1 VVDRYK
7 GVIPSWDVVNEVIA
21 HDPLAAGPLR
31 DTVWL
36 RLLGPG
42 YIETAFK
49 TAARVDPAARLVLND
64 YDFENPDPRTRAR
77 REEAL
82 KIIRR
87 LKDKGIPVHTVGF
100 QAHLYGEREIDGA
113 GLQQFCADLAK
124 LEVGTVVT
132 ELDVIDWR
140 LPANIATRD
149 RAAASLVQSFL
160 AAMWVS
166 NKPESIITWGL
177 SDSNSWIST
186 TFKRE
191 DKLAN
196 RPLPLD
202 VDNRPKAMLRVIE
215 RFTRG
220 KA

>member
-1 VVDRYK
+1 
-7 GVIPSWDVVNEVIA
+7 
-21 HDPLAAGPLR
+21 
-31 DTVWL
+31 
-36 RLLGPG
+36 
-42 YIETAFK
+42 
-49 TAARVDPAARLVLND
+49 
-64 YDFENPDPRTRAR
+64 
-77 REEAL
+77 
-82 KIIRR
+82 
-87 LKDKGIPVHTVGF
+87 
-100 QAHLYGEREIDGA
+100 
-113 GLQQFCADLAK
+113 
-124 LEVGTVVT
+124 
-132 ELDVIDWR
+132 
-140 LPANIATRD
+140 
-149 RAAASLVQSFL
+149 VQSFL